1 MLQQEMLKQLADEYQ
16 QSKDNIVFE
25 KLLKRADRLLLSTI
39 RKHVGRRKIYKETL
53 RDLYHSA
60 IIGLGRAALTTKE
73 TETPDG
79 FIARIIAYVRLEI
92 DLDYCC
98 PRIPPSD
105 KRIPMYECEYSRRS
119 YEDGEIET
127 RMEADNLKSLIMEGS
142 LACGFSEVEANYLI
156 DKMTNKISYQG
167 IAEKQNLPYQTVHS
181 RFVVMEAKIREWLEE
196 KGTVL

>member
-1 MLQQEMLKQLADEYQ
+1 MLQQEMLKRLADEYQ

-105 KRIPMYECEYSRRS
+105 KRIPMHECEYSRRS
-119 YEDGEIET
+119 YEDGEIEI
-127 RMEADNLKSLIMEGS
+127 RMEAGNLRCLIIEGA
-142 LACGFSEVEANYLI
+142 LANGFSEIEAEYLI
-156 DKMTNKISYQG
+156 EVMTNKSSYQK
-167 IAEKQNLPYQTVHS
+167 IAEKQSLPYQTTHS
-181 RFVVMEAKIREWLEE
+181 RLVVMETKIREWLKE